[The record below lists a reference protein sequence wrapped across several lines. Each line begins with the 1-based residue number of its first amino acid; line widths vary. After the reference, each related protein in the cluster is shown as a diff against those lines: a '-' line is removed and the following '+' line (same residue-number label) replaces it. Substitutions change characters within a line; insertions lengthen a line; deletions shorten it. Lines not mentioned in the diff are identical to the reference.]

1 MSEEDERRTNR
12 CSRVGSSLHPNVATT
27 ALDTITWRSAR
38 RLQGNSSA
46 ERKSPNTHT
55 HVHIS
60 SAVYIELHRHVVA
73 LSGGGDVCKLERL
86 RKVAIH

>member
-1 MSEEDERRTNR
+1 MSVSP
-12 CSRVGSSLHPNVATT
+12 SRYSLHPNVATT

-38 RLQGNSSA
+38 RLQGNVSA

-73 LSGGGDVCKLERL
+73 LSGGGDVCKLESL
-86 RKVAIH
+86 RKWPFIPVLILKR